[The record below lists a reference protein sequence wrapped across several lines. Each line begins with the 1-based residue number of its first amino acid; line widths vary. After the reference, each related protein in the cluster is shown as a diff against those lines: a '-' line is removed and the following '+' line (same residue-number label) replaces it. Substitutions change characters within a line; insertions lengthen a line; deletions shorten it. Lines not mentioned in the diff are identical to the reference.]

1 MTVGIGIN
9 SQVTSTCDL
18 YVQSTGLDEYQ
29 SILVRYQYEFS
40 TILVWSLVKLH
51 IIPVSN
57 RHDARPQSGTREIVL
72 GYLLGNLVR
81 ATYVKVLFK

>member
-18 YVQSTGLDEYQ
+18 YVRSTGLDEYQ
-29 SILVRYQYEFS
+29 CIDIS
-40 TILVWSLVKLH
+40 TILGWSLVKLH
-51 IIPVSN
+51 IMPVSN